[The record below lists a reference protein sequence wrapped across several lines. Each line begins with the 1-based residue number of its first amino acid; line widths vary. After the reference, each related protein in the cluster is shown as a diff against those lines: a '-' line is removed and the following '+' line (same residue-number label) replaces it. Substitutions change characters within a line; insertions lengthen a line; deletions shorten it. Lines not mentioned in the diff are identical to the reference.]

1 MGRDESGALVMR
13 LKRAI
18 ATIFIAIVALSL
30 SGCASTGTKG
40 SMHDHSTQ
48 AAGDLSSDDV
58 MFLQMMIPHH
68 QQAIDISDLALTK
81 GEDAELLAL
90 AKNIRDEQAAEI
102 VKMKAWLDAAG
113 ADLEMDHGA
122 SHSMS
127 GMLSDSEL
135 AALDKASGKN
145 FDVLWLK
152 AMTGHHTG
160 AIDMTAMI
168 ENAKNAEIKSFGEG
182 IVASQSGQNKAMAA
196 MIKRIG

>member
-1 MGRDESGALVMR
+1 MGRDESGALVM
-13 LKRAI
+13 LINRAI
-18 ATIFIAIVALSL
+18 TTIFVAIVALSL
-30 SGCASTGTKG
+30 SGCASASNKG
-40 SMHDHSTQ
+40 MDH
-48 AAGDLSSDDV
+48 AGHSSGASSDLSSDDV

-81 GEDAELLAL
+81 GEDSELLAL

-102 VKMKAWLDAAG
+102 VKMKAWLEEANASSHSD
-113 ADLEMDHGA
+113 
-122 SHSMS
+122 SHSMD

-135 AALDKASGKN
+135 AALDKASGKS

-160 AIDMTAMI
+160 AIDMATMI
-168 ENAKNAEIKSFGEG
+168 ENAKSAEIKSFGEG
-182 IVASQSGQNKAMAA
+182 IVASQSAQNKAMAA

>member
-30 SGCASTGTKG
+30 SGCASASNKG
-40 SMHDHSTQ
+40 MDH
-48 AAGDLSSDDV
+48 AGHSSVASSDLSSDDV

-81 GEDAELLAL
+81 GEDSELLAL

-102 VKMKAWLDAAG
+102 VKMKAWLEEANAS
-113 ADLEMDHGA
+113 
-122 SHSMS
+122 SHSDSRSMD

-135 AALDKASGKN
+135 AALKKASGKS

-160 AIDMTAMI
+160 AIDMAAMI
-168 ENAKNAEIKSFGEG
+168 ENAKSAEIKSFGEG
-182 IVASQSGQNKAMAA
+182 IVASQSAQNKAMAA

>member
-1 MGRDESGALVMR
+1 VGRDESGALVMR

-18 ATIFIAIVALSL
+18 TGIFIAIVALSL
-30 SGCASTGTKG
+30 SGCAGTETKD
-40 SMHDHSTQ
+40 SMHNHSTQ

-81 GEDAELLAL
+81 SADSELLAL
-90 AKNIRDEQAAEI
+90 AKNIRDEQGAEI
-102 VKMKAWLDAAG
+102 VKMKSWLEEANASSHSD
-113 ADLEMDHGA
+113 
-122 SHSMS
+122 SHSMD
-127 GMLSDSEL
+127 GMLSDAEL
-135 AALDKASGKN
+135 AALDKATGKS

-160 AIDMTAMI
+160 AIDMATMI
-168 ENAKNAEIKSFGEG
+168 ENAKSAEIKSFGEG
-182 IVASQSGQNKAMAA
+182 IVASQSAQNKAMAA

>member
-1 MGRDESGALVMR
+1 VGRDESGALVMR
-13 LKRAI
+13 INRAI
-18 ATIFIAIVALSL
+18 TTTFIAIVALSL
-30 SGCASTGTKG
+30 TACASTGTKG
-40 SMHDHSTQ
+40 SMHNHSTQ

-81 GEDAELLAL
+81 SEDAELLAL
-90 AKNIRDEQAAEI
+90 AKNIRDEQSAEI
-102 VKMKAWLDAAG
+102 VKMKAWLEEANASSHSD
-113 ADLEMDHGA
+113 
-122 SHSMS
+122 SHSMD

-135 AALDKASGKN
+135 AALDKASGKS

-160 AIDMTAMI
+160 AIDMAAMI
-168 ENAKNAEIKSFGEG
+168 ENAKSAEIKSFGEG
-182 IVASQSGQNKAMAA
+182 IVASQSAQNKAMAA